1 MPTPHERRVK
11 ELEARRRIIADL
23 EALIES
29 STGSVPAA
37 DVVKAFEHGIA
48 LLPPNSKLQPTF
60 EGLAQRLRNEGAGRI
75 AESGLRQ
82 LHTRL
87 RRDAED
93 VGRVVDARDEKL
105 RAKHG

>member
-11 ELEARRRIIADL
+11 ELEARRSIIADL

-29 STGSVPAA
+29 STGTVPAA
-37 DVVKAFEHGIA
+37 DVVKAFERGIA
-48 LLPPNSKLQPTF
+48 LLPPNSKLEPTF
-60 EGLAQRLRNEGAGRI
+60 EGLAKRLRNEGAGRI

-82 LHTRL
+82 LHGRL